1 VQLMCREMLMKIICR
16 AENCSWYRPRWFAP
30 LPIRALSAIAVVV
43 ASLSGMPAYA
53 APEAAENSAATAPAS
68 ETVIS
73 AKKDDKKAIEVV
85 VTAARGAEQN
95 PLLVPQAITAV
106 SAENVESQEY
116 ADVDDILRRIPGV
129 GLAPGEGNPNY
140 WQEGFTI
147 RGLGAQRVLTLS
159 DGIRQA
165 GQGIGYGGGNL
176 SLYDTIGIEKIEVL
190 RGPASV
196 LYGTDS
202 FGGVVNVISREPT
215 RRDSFGV
222 GGALRYGYDGQY
234 DRNRAG
240 GYLDFGDQGYAAVIG
255 GSYTRSLEPRLPDD
269 EDANSGSFRQV
280 GLFGKAD
287 FYLTEDTKLRFIANN
302 TRNSDVLVTRD
313 EITLPIAVF
322 GPPGSA
328 AFVSNP
334 LYFSFPKYQR
344 TMTGAELTVD
354 DVGESWKEFKTG
366 LYWQQID
373 REFYRETAF
382 YPGFSPG
389 FAGPPTFVNP
399 NATVAASRTKTDD
412 QVDAFESQTQS
423 RFVFGDHTVT
433 IGLDLGYDLSDLPEV
448 EETQT
453 IAQAGIGAV
462 SRPVTV
468 TERKRADANQFRSGV
483 YAQDNWSLDSW
494 EFVPGARFDYFTVKD
509 EVSDSDDTV
518 AGLSGSFGTV
528 YKISTE
534 NSLYSSLS
542 TGFRAPDLGERY
554 QDGIVNLGVPTRIIG
569 NPDLDPERSYSAEI
583 GAKHQDGNTALEL
596 AGFVTRVQDY
606 IGTTPVGV
614 VQGFLTDQYANL
626 GDLNLYGVE
635 LGSSTEFFDALEV
648 YANVSRT
655 WTNASEKIDVTGWVF
670 NYGALYTIEANTSV
684 LDRVRTGFN
693 LRTVG
698 PSTENTVSAGRDQ
711 FPKQADFTVVDF
723 QLNFLLAEQ
732 SFGKASIVSGVKNLF
747 DKNYKEPF
755 FSLTQPGRN
764 AYVALQLNF

>member
-1 VQLMCREMLMKIICR
+1 MKI
-16 AENCSWYRPRWFAP
+16 SY
-30 LPIRALSAIAVVV
+30 RALSAIAVVV
-43 ASLSGMPAYA
+43 GSLSGSSAYA
-53 APEAAENSAATAPAS
+53 APEAAETNSPAAETAS
-68 ETVIS
+68 ID
-73 AKKDDKKAIEVV
+73 AKSGDAKNEKKAIEVV
-85 VTAARGAEQN
+85 VTAARGAEQD
-95 PLLVPQAITAV
+95 PLVVPQAITSV
-106 SAENVESQEY
+106 SSEKIENQEY

-215 RRDSFGV
+215 RRDSFGI
-222 GGALRYGYDGQY
+222 GGAMRYGYDGQY
-234 DRNRAG
+234 DRNRVG

-269 EDANSGSFRQV
+269 EDAQSGSFRQV

-287 FYLTEDTKLRFIANN
+287 FYLTEDTKLRVIANN
-302 TRNSDVLVTRD
+302 TRNSDVLITRD

-322 GPPGSA
+322 GAPGSA
-328 AFVSNP
+328 AFVTNP

-344 TMTGAELTVD
+344 TMTGVELTVD
-354 DVGESWKEFKTG
+354 DVGGSWKEFKTG
-366 LYWQQID
+366 IYWQQID
-373 REFYRETAF
+373 REFYRETAY
-382 YPGFSPG
+382 YPSFSPG

-399 NATVAASRTKTDD
+399 NATVGASRTKTDD
-412 QVDAFESQTQS
+412 QVDTFESQTQS
-423 RFVFGDHTVT
+423 RFEFGDHAITV
-433 IGLDLGYDLSDLPEV
+433 GLDLGYDLSDLPET

-453 IAQAGIGAV
+453 IGQAGIGPV
-462 SRPVTV
+462 SGPVKV
-468 TERKRADANQFRSGV
+468 TQRKRADANQFRSGV

-494 EFVPGARFDYFTVKD
+494 EFVPGARFDFFTVND
-509 EVSDSDDTV
+509 DVTNSDDTV
-518 AGLSGSFGTV
+518 AGLSGSLGTV
-528 YKISTE
+528 YKIDTE
-534 NSLYSSLS
+534 SSLYSTLS

-569 NPDLDPERSYSAEI
+569 DPDLDPERSYTAEV
-583 GAKHQDGNTALEL
+583 GAKHQDGDTALEL
-596 AGFVTRVQDY
+596 ATFVTRVYDY

-614 VQGFLTDQYANL
+614 VQGFLTDQYANV

-635 LGSSTEFFDALEV
+635 FGSSTKFFDALEV

-670 NYGALYTIEANTSV
+670 NYGALYTIEANTSI

-698 PSTENTVSAGRDQ
+698 PSQDNTVSAGRDQ

-723 QLNFLLAEQ
+723 ELNFLLTEQ
-732 SFGKASIVSGVKNLF
+732 SFGKTSIVSGVKNLF
-747 DKNYKEPF
+747 DRNYKEPF

-764 AYVALQLNF
+764 AYVAIQLNF